1 MTGNKKKIPLYSL
14 LTIMSVALVLASVVI
29 VAAVLTGRSK
39 DLITQSTVSGV
50 ERTARSVKISV
61 DDRIDSAAATLDVVK
76 SKLTVS
82 DAAFSEVALSAVTL
96 DENFDSVIVYDGNG
110 EILKCVSDKT
120 LKSTRSVN
128 LSDFRKNATE
138 GVYYFSPLHVQTLFS
153 GEYPWVVTV
162 CTAVKGT
169 VYGDVYLSADVTLS
183 SIFKI
188 IDETKIGNRGYC
200 YIVGNDGEIVYHPRR
215 QLIQS
220 GVDSLDDVSLTSDG
234 VQMSGE
240 KAYVVLSVEN
250 TGWKI
255 VALNY
260 PGELSDVYAQK
271 TVRTIVVS
279 SVSAIALACIIAVL
293 VSRHISK
300 PISTVASEM
309 EKFEKDVYGYRCDDG
324 FSSVISEADS
334 LFTAF
339 KVNVTVVQQL
349 LKEVEEKQREVT
361 KSQLETLRNQINPHF
376 LYNTLDSV
384 LWMCKVGKN
393 DEAAEMISALAK
405 LLRIGVSRGKRI
417 VLIAKELEHAES
429 YLKIQSMRFGGKFTY
444 KFDVDSEVLSARCN
458 KIILQPFI
466 ENAIKHAMIE
476 GDVLNITISGKIEND
491 KVLLKV
497 IDDGCGIPADK
508 LDEIRNGTLESLGI
522 GIGNVDS
529 RIKMCF
535 GEEYG
540 VTIDSV
546 EDEGCAVTITLPLDA
561 KEVYDE

>member
-1 MTGNKKKIPLYSL
+1 
-14 LTIMSVALVLASVVI
+14 MSVALVLTSVAI
-29 VAAVLTGRSK
+29 VAVVLTGRFK
-39 DLITQSTVSGV
+39 DVITQSTVSGV
-50 ERTARSVKISV
+50 ERTAKSVKISV
-61 DDRIDSAAATLDVVK
+61 NDRIDSAAATLDVIK

-96 DENFDSVIVYDGNG
+96 DENFDSVIVYGENG
-110 EILKCVSDKT
+110 AIKKCVSEKS
-120 LKSTRSVN
+120 LKSNFQVN
-128 LSDFRKNATE
+128 LSDFCKNATE
-138 GVYYFSPLHVQTLFS
+138 VGYYFSPLHVQTIFS
-153 GEYPWVVTV
+153 GGYQWVVTV
-162 CTAVKGT
+162 CTAVKNT

-200 YIVGNDGEIVYHPRR
+200 YLVGSDGEIVYHPRR

-220 GVDSLDDVSLTSDG
+220 GVNSLDDVSIESDG
-234 VQMSGE
+234 VKTSGE

-260 PGELSDVYAQK
+260 PGELSDVYAHK
-271 TVRTIVVS
+271 TIQTIVIV
-279 SVSAIALACIIAVL
+279 SVSAIILACIIAIL
-293 VSRHISK
+293 VSMHVTK

-309 EKFEKDVYGYRCDDG
+309 KEFEKDVYGYKCDDN

-334 LFTAF
+334 LFNAF
-339 KVNVTVVQQL
+339 KVNVSVVQDL

-405 LLRIGVSRGKRI
+405 LLRIGISKGKRI
-417 VLIAKELEHAES
+417 VLVAKELEHAES

-466 ENAIKHAMIE
+466 ENSIKHAMVD
-476 GDVLNITISGKIEND
+476 GDVLNITVSGKIEGD

-497 IDDGCGIPADK
+497 ADDGCGIPEDK
-508 LDEIRNGTLESLGI
+508 LSKIRNGTLESLGI
-522 GIGNVDS
+522 GIKNVDM

-535 GEEYG
+535 GEDYG

-546 EDEGCAVTITLPLDA
+546 EDEGCVVTITLPLDA
-561 KEVYDE
+561 KEIYDEKI